1 MAHHPDKSQHRPV
14 QKIPDGS
21 PGLWLQAQ
29 LFAITLLMR
38 VILSLRIGSWRDDL
52 RAWFEP
58 LLAWSHS
65 VIRHELHAPQFRH
78 LLLFLVLWI
87 GGASADTV
95 TYDWNITWVWASP
108 DGFAREVIGVN
119 NQWPCPLIEAT
130 VGDTVVINLYNQLG
144 NQTCGLH
151 FHGIDQANTPWMDG
165 PSGVTQC
172 GVPPDTSLK
181 YQFTVD
187 HPGTYWYHSHAPGQY
202 PDGLRGPIVF
212 HDPNDPYSGQY
223 DEDYILAVSDWY
235 HSESLPLVQ
244 EMLQPENTD
253 FLPPIPDNITNK
265 TYRIRWINY
274 AAFAAAML
282 HFDSHTMSVIMIDG
296 QYVKRQDAYQLRLSP
311 AQRYDFLLTGSTND
325 SGNYPYLM
333 SLDLNRDWT
342 NTTEEQ
348 RWDLNYTGYLVMDKS
363 QPLSDQDVVDL
374 WQPRD
379 EVDFEPYDDEGILDP
394 YDQMIMLNFTFCF
407 DENDYPR
414 ACFNNLTYVGQL
426 VPTLYSAATTGTD
439 NSNPVVYGQVN
450 PLIVNNSAIVQIVI
464 NNFDTSAHPFHLH
477 GHHFQVVYRAPSEA
491 GVWPGRD
498 ENYTSVPPR
507 RDTVTVQPN
516 SYVVLRFKANNP
528 GVWLLHCHIEW
539 HVEMGLTAT
548 IIEAPDVLRGM
559 TFPDDHIAVCNKSGI
574 PTEGNAAG
582 NTENYTDTT
591 GMQTVPDEEYTGAE
605 YTTKKRRRQL
615 HHQMGSFFFT

>member
-1 MAHHPDKSQHRPV
+1 MTHHPDKPQSRPV
-14 QKIPDGS
+14 PKVTHGPLE
-21 PGLWLQAQ
+21 LWPQVQ
-29 LFAITLLMR
+29 LLAITWLMR
-38 VILSLRIGSWRDDL
+38 VILFLRIGSWREEL
-52 RAWFEP
+52 LAWFEP
-58 LLAWSHS
+58 LLRWSRF
-65 VIRHELHAPQFRH
+65 VFRHEIHARQLRP
-78 LLLFLVLWI
+78 LLLILVVWM
-87 GGASADTV
+87 GGASADTI

-108 DGFAREVIGVN
+108 DGFGREVVGIN
-119 NQWPCPLIEAT
+119 NQWPCPMIEAT

-151 FHGIDQANTPWMDG
+151 FHGISQVNTPWMDG
-165 PSGVTQC
+165 PSAVTQC

-187 HPGTYWYHSHAPGQY
+187 RPGTYWYHSHAPGQY
-202 PDGLRGPIVF
+202 PDGLRGPIVI

-223 DEDYILAVSDWY
+223 DEDHVLAVSDW
-235 HSESLPLVQ
+235 LTL
-244 EMLQPENTD
+244 LQS
-253 FLPPIPDNITNK
+253 K

-274 AAFAAAML
+274 AAFSAAML
-282 HFDSHTMSVIMIDG
+282 HFDSHTMSVIMVDG
-296 QYVKRQDAYQLRLSP
+296 QYVKRQDAYQLRLAP
-311 AQRYDFLLTGSTND
+311 AQRYDFLLTGSAND

-333 SLDLNRDWT
+333 SLDLNQDWT
-342 NTTEEQ
+342 NTTQEQ
-348 RWDLNYTGYLVMDKS
+348 RWDLNYTGYLVLNES
-363 QPLSDQDVVDL
+363 ESLSKQDIVHH

-379 EVDFEPYDDEGILDP
+379 EVDFEPYDDEGIWDP
-394 YDQMIMLNFTFCF
+394 YDQLITLNFTFCF
-407 DENDYPR
+407 DENGYPR
-414 ACFNNLTYVGQL
+414 ACFNNLTYIGQL

-450 PLIVNNSAIVQIVI
+450 PFIVNHNAIVQIVI

-498 ENYTSVPPR
+498 ENYTQVPLR

-516 SYVVLRFKANNP
+516 SYVVLRFKADNP
-528 GVWLLHCHIEW
+528 GVWLFHCHIEW

-582 NTENYTDTT
+582 NTVNYTDTT
-591 GMQTVPDEEYTGAE
+591 GMQTVPDEEYTGAQ
-605 YTTKKRRRQL
+605 YITKRRKRWL
-615 HHQMGSFFFT
+615 HHRMGKFLFT